1 MTQYVLS
8 SMAVGS
14 AI

>member
-8 SMAVGS
+8 SMAAGS